1 MANSYFNENT
11 LEELIEEIKYVYKS
25 DDRPWVIGYSG
36 GKDSTTVVELVY
48 KMLLGLDPEDRHKNV
63 YIVSSDT
70 LIENPLIKIYLSKMN
85 DLLGQAADR
94 DGLPIKSAMVTP
106 PPNNS
111 FWANVIGRG
120 FPTPRMNGTFRWCT
134 DRLKINPSGEYI
146 QRVIDEEG
154 KEVVVLL
161 GVRKAES
168 IARKRRIEGRE
179 LANRLLNRHETIQ
192 DAYVYNPIV
201 ELTTDDVWD
210 VLLRCDG
217 GRTPW
222 GSDNSELVSLYADA
236 DSGECPFAGIHAGGQ
251 TQSCGNSRFGCWV
264 CTVVKED
271 KSLNGFIKSGHRE
284 LIPLAEFRSWLMSIR
299 DNEEYREKKR
309 ILRGEN
315 AEIFALKKNFSEG
328 EIDNA
333 VKTALVAKDKRRGKE
348 VKSIESVDCNTV
360 VIHGIH
366 QFTPTIL
373 SMIEEV
379 SKYKRVVLLFNYQQQ
394 YNEIYQTWLDVYSC
408 FDLNIKS
415 QFNNEF
421 KPTTLLQPSYEGNM
435 LADQI
440 GRLANG
446 TLIEKSKD
454 INNVKVVEFDNITE
468 FSAYV
473 ARIYEEATKNWK

>member
-1 MANSYFNENT
+1 MSTNSYFNENT
-11 LEELIEEIKYVYKS
+11 LEELIDEIRYVYQS

-48 KMLLGLDPEDRHKNV
+48 KMLLALPEEERKKNV

-85 DLLGQAADR
+85 DLLGEAAVR
-94 DGLPIKSAMVTP
+94 DGIPIKSAMVSP

-134 DRLKINPSGEYI
+134 DRLKINPSADYI
-146 QRVIDEEG
+146 REIIKKEG
-154 KEVVVLL
+154 HEVVVLL

-201 ELTTDDVWD
+201 ELTTEDVWD
-210 VLLRCDG
+210 VLLKLDG

-222 GSDNSELVSLYADA
+222 GSDNGELTALYSDA

-251 TQSCGNSRFGCWV
+251 TQTCGNSRFGCWV

-284 LIPLAEFRSWLMSIR
+284 LIPLAEFRKWLMSIR
-299 DNEEYREKKR
+299 DVDEYREKKR
-309 ILRGEN
+309 RNGTVYETKNGEMGYGPFTWEARQLILTKLIETQKVMGYELITQDELK
-315 AEIFALKKNFSEG
+315 AIDEIWDDELDLSRRTLVELYRKLTGIKLPWYNYKEPL
-328 EIDNA
+328 IDA
-333 VKTALVAKDKRRGKE
+333 DTVRELEKLAKDNNVPFDLVRN
-348 VKSIESVDCNTV
+348 V
-360 VIHGIH
+360 
-366 QFTPTIL
+366 IL
-373 SMIEEV
+373 SVYRNKNYSNQKIM
-379 SKYKRVVLLFNYQQQ
+379 KDALTKLLNQQWLHHDVLK
-394 YNEIYQTWLDVYSC
+394 E
-408 FDLNIKS
+408 
-415 QFNNEF
+415 
-421 KPTTLLQPSYEGNM
+421 YEDEN
-435 LADQI
+435 
-440 GRLANG
+440 
-446 TLIEKSKD
+446 K
-454 INNVKVVEFDNITE
+454 
-468 FSAYV
+468 
-473 ARIYEEATKNWK
+473 